1 MKRTY
6 RLARPEHHV
15 FTDGTTVTAEG
26 RCSVTVT
33 PFGKTLSGR
42 TVWADIEDDSMC
54 FLVHDNKLWYY
65 SGEVYGR

>member
-6 RLARPEHHV
+6 RLAN
-15 FTDGTTVTAEG
+15 G
-26 RCSVTVT
+26 RDSVTVT
-33 PFGKTLSGR
+33 PVGKTASGR
-42 TVWADIEDDSMC
+42 TVWANVYDDSMC

>member
-6 RLARPEHHV
+6 RLAN
-15 FTDGTTVTAEG
+15 G
-26 RCSVTVT
+26 RDSVTVT

-54 FLVHDNKLWYY
+54 YLVHDNKLWYY
-65 SGEVYGR
+65 DGQVYGR

>member
-6 RLARPEHHV
+6 KLAEPEHHE
-15 FTDGTTVTAEG
+15 FADGTTED
-26 RCSVTVT
+26 RESVTVA

-54 FLVHDNKLWYY
+54 YLVYDNKLWYY
-65 SGEVYGR
+65 NGQVY